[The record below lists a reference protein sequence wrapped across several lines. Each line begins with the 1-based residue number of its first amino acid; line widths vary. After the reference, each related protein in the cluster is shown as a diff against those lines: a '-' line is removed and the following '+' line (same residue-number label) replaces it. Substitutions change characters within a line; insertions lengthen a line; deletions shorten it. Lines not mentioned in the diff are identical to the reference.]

1 MVSLLRCCESL
12 ISFLEDH
19 RLFLSAGL
27 PNEGPVLVPLLL
39 LVTSLCYLQDL
50 DRLIGLALH
59 LLSNLPQTLKADLLQ
74 HLACD
79 DSISDHLGLISWRK
93 RAPEIIKGLENA
105 ECLLVI
111 FYSSL
116 AFRVDEFLAREVA
129 VAADR
134 VTVLSRKQ

>member
-1 MVSLLRCCESL
+1 L

-19 RLFLSAGL
+19 RLFLCARL
-27 PNEGPVLVPLLL
+27 PHEDPVLIPLLL
-39 LVTSLCYLQDL
+39 LVTSLCCLQDL
-50 DRLIGLALH
+50 DRIIGFGLH

-93 RAPEIIKGLENA
+93 RVPEIIKGLENA

>member
-1 MVSLLRCCESL
+1 MVSLLRCCEGL

-19 RLFLSAGL
+19 RLLLSAGL
-27 PNEGPVLVPLLL
+27 PNKGPVLIPLLL
-39 LVTSLCYLQDL
+39 LVTSLCCLQDL
-50 DRLIGLALH
+50 DRLIGLGLH

-79 DSISDHLGLISWRK
+79 DSISDQMGLICWRK
-93 RAPEIIKGLENA
+93 RVPEIINGLENA

-111 FYSSL
+111 FCPSL
-116 AFRVDEFLAREVA
+116 TFRVDEFLAREVA
-129 VAADR
+129 VAANR